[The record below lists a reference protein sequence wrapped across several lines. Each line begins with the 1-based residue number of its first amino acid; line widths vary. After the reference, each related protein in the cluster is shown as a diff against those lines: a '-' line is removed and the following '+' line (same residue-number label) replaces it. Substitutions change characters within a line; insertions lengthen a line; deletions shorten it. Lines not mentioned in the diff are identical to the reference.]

1 MTWNKDGVGQKFTLL
16 KQLHI
21 KKTHRNDGVKSVGK
35 VQMINTNSMSTAM
48 VTAMISGR
56 DITEF
61 LTHANS
67 L

>member
-21 KKTHRNDGVKSVGK
+21 KKTRNDGVKSVGK
-35 VQMINTNSMSTAM
+35 VQMIKTNSMSTAI
-48 VTAMISGR
+48 VTAMISGQ

>member
-1 MTWNKDGVGQKFTLL
+1 MEQGWRKTEIHTPKAATY
-16 KQLHI
+16 
-21 KKTHRNDGVKSVGK
+21 KKKHRNDGVKSVGK
-35 VQMINTNSMSTAM
+35 VQMIKTNSMSTAM